1 LDPLD
6 ELLESMEEPSLKSD
20 ASSKAGIT
28 LTEQALPSS
37 FWEDPTAVRAQ
48 VRELTQLLKIFLKA
62 GKTLRLYNEEHNFF
76 DGFVDDFV
84 SRLYLQFEN
93 LDSLTFEVTPAAI
106 NWAGHTIFSNPDQRE
121 NLAFKLYRD
130 GVRMLR
136 FVKGCSVEEVKE
148 FVTLLARDLRRG
160 NQVGDDL
167 SALFWEA
174 DFKSIKI
181 SVAETFIDY
190 TDESAQ
196 VLKSIQEE
204 LEALRKDFELRPS
217 ELKEM
222 SLYKPKAERPQQEAS
237 TEQDEMDAALDALLE
252 DEEEDTT
259 SIQHD
264 RNRPYTPKL
273 PLEIFDDDLMQ
284 RVYDELQ
291 GIDDPYA
298 TFEDVGVVIAQV
310 IQEEQDEEELRLLLS
325 RLDDA
330 LSPLLSLTT
339 LAPLNSLLRRISLLE
354 LTYRQS
360 TVSGKTSLKI
370 FFEKLA
376 RLERLSLISRT
387 LNTSWHEGLK
397 GELFTFVSLQK
408 PENMSELL
416 LFLDQIESPEARIVI
431 IDALLLL
438 SGRQPETFVSLLDSP
453 SPRLVCN
460 ALQALARIGDS
471 LTLSRIC
478 GTYDRPEPNVRE
490 AVLNSLRGF
499 QSPRVQQ
506 LMVGAF
512 DDPEVKV
519 RLAALR
525 YVTVYGVRDAIRPIS
540 ETIRSREFSKRE
552 FEEQRGWFIAL
563 GHLAGDSILPTFL
576 AQAKDYEGGSQ
587 INKTIHLLL
596 LGIRATRSSV
606 GKSWLQTFAA
616 NTSGDLQL
624 LAHKVIAGRKG
635 GRS

>member
-1 LDPLD
+1 VDPLD
-6 ELLESMEEPSLKSD
+6 ELLESMEEASLKSD
-20 ASSKAGIT
+20 ASAKAGST
-28 LTEQALPSS
+28 VNEQALPSS
-37 FWEDPTAVRAQ
+37 FWDDPAAVRAQ

-62 GKTLRLYNEEHNFF
+62 GKTLRLYNEEHHFF
-76 DGFVDDFV
+76 EGFIDDFIA
-84 SRLYLQFEN
+84 RLYLQFETM
-93 LDSLTFEVTPAAI
+93 DSLTFEVTPASI

-136 FVKGCSVEEVKE
+136 FIKGCSVEEVKE
-148 FVTLLARDLRRG
+148 FVGLLGRDLRRG

-167 SALFWEA
+167 SSLFWEA
-174 DFKSIKI
+174 DFKSIKL

-196 VLKSIQEE
+196 VLKSMQEE
-204 LEALRKDFELRPS
+204 LEALRKEFELGPS
-217 ELKEM
+217 GLAEM
-222 SLYKPKAERPQQEAS
+222 AHYEPRAERLPEAPS
-237 TEQDEMDAALDALLE
+237 TEQDEVDAALDALLE
-252 DEEEDTT
+252 DEGEDTE
-259 SIQHD
+259 SILSDPQT
-264 RNRPYTPKL
+264 PYTPKL
-273 PLEIFDDDLMQ
+273 PLEIFDDDRMQ

-330 LSPLLSLTT
+330 LSPLLSLTSLT
-339 LAPLNSLLRRISLLE
+339 PLNSILRRISLLE
-354 LTYRQS
+354 QSYRTS
-360 TVSGKTSLKI
+360 TVVGKTSLKI
-370 FFEKLA
+370 FFEKLTQG
-376 RLERLSLISRT
+376 ERLSLMSRT
-387 LNTSWHEGLK
+387 LNTSWHESQT

-408 PENMSELL
+408 PENMAELV
-416 LFLDQIESPEARIVI
+416 LFLDRVESAEARSVIV
-431 IDALLLL
+431 DALLLL
-438 SGRQPETFVSLLDSP
+438 SGRQPDIFLSLLDSA
-453 SPRLVCN
+453 SPRLVCD
-460 ALQALARIGDS
+460 ALGALARIGDS

-478 GTYDRPEPNVRE
+478 GTYDRPEGVIRE

-506 LMVGAF
+506 LMVSAF
-512 DDPEVKV
+512 NDPEVKV

-525 YVTVYGVRDAIRPIS
+525 YVTVYRVRDAIKPIN
-540 ETIRSREFSKRE
+540 ETIRKREFSKKE

-563 GHLAGDSILPTFL
+563 GHLAGESILPSFL
-576 AQAKDYEGGSQ
+576 AQAKEYEGGSQ
-587 INKTIHLLL
+587 VNKTIHLLL

-606 GKSWLQTFAA
+606 GKSWLETFAA

-624 LAHKVIAGRKG
+624 LTHKVIAARKG